1 MSTSRSTWKRRE
13 REAARRFGAERSP
26 GSGSGG
32 RPDQTQSD
40 STHPTLFIETKTRA
54 SSSVRSLWQAA
65 AARAKKEGK
74 TPVLM
79 LFTKNKPGALV
90 VCHEL
95 HLAAVAAELAVVLEP
110 GPGPSARLRAPVT
123 SETDACQ

>member
-1 MSTSRSTWKRRE
+1 
-13 REAARRFGAERSP
+13 
-26 GSGSGG
+26 
-32 RPDQTQSD
+32 
-40 STHPTLFIETKTRA
+40 LFIETKTRA
-54 SSSVRSLWQAA
+54 SSSVRTAWKAA

-95 HLAAVAAELAVVLEP
+95 HLAAVAAELAVAPGP
-110 GPGPSARLRAPVT
+110 GPGPSEADPC
-123 SETDACQ
+123 D